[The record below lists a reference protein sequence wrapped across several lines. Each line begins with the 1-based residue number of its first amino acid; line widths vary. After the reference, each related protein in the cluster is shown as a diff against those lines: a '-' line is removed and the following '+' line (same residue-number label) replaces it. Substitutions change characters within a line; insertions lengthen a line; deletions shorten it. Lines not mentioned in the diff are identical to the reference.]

1 MTALEAELLPLDQ
14 ETKDQEVDSILVQE
28 MTVLETTVLE
38 VDSTLVQETTDQDLA
53 TEALVQHQNPAT
65 TIVQALDPT
74 LIMSTVI
81 TTDHHDRY
89 DGPRY
94 DGPDP
99 YYHHDHFAPR
109 PYGPRPVYHRYID
122 HRARIFYIDDTP
134 YYSYGGVYYQYVP
147 SYGYQEI
154 EIPQEVVVSDLP
166 YGARRVYVNEVG
178 YYEAD
183 GMWFQPID
191 DGYMIVERPVA
202 SVRVSV
208 PVPRPHISFHASFGF

>member
-1 MTALEAELLPLDQ
+1 MFRQKEQ
-14 ETKDQEVDSILVQE
+14 
-28 MTVLETTVLE
+28 
-38 VDSTLVQETTDQDLA
+38 
-53 TEALVQHQNPAT
+53 
-65 TIVQALDPT
+65 
-74 LIMSTVI
+74 
-81 TTDHHDRY
+81 
-89 DGPRY
+89 
-94 DGPDP
+94 
-99 YYHHDHFAPR
+99 R

>member
-1 MTALEAELLPLDQ
+1 M
-14 ETKDQEVDSILVQE
+14 
-28 MTVLETTVLE
+28 
-38 VDSTLVQETTDQDLA
+38 
-53 TEALVQHQNPAT
+53 
-65 TIVQALDPT
+65 
-74 LIMSTVI
+74 
-81 TTDHHDRY
+81 
-89 DGPRY
+89 
-94 DGPDP
+94 
-99 YYHHDHFAPR
+99 
-109 PYGPRPVYHRYID
+109 
-122 HRARIFYIDDTP
+122 
-134 YYSYGGVYYQYVP
+134 P

-208 PVPRPHISFHASFGF
+208 PVPRPHISFHASFSSEKITFINNTKSRLPTGKRDFCVDKGGLAYFPAFPFGRNNRLFRRKQMNLGKSRFIEGQKQLYWHKNWMILIGKGNEPNH